1 MPLTTLFFD
10 LDDTL
15 LETHDAH
22 MAALEASCKRAV
34 VSHPEWTVARMRAAF
49 VRTYTALEAELEAGR
64 LTFTAQVPFRI
75 RTWEETLRACG
86 LSPDL
91 GVELA
96 HVYLA
101 ERRRRYTLYPEVPAL
116 LDSLVRKYR
125 LVLVTN
131 GLGELQREKVAAVG
145 LERWFE
151 RIVVSGEV
159 GSWKPDPGIFHHA
172 LGLAEARPEET
183 VMLGD
188 SLQRDIAGAGP
199 LGIRTVWVRRYA
211 HLKPIPPIRPDVEL
225 PDFTRLQELLDRW
238 S

>member
-22 MAALEASCKRAV
+22 QTALEASCKRAV
-34 VSHPEWTVARMRAAF
+34 EAHPGWTVDRMRAAF
-49 VRTYTALEAELEAGR
+49 VRTYLALEAELEAGN
-64 LTFTAQVPFRI
+64 LKFTSQAPFRI
-75 RTWEETLRACG
+75 RTWEETLRECG
-86 LSPDL
+86 LSTTL
-91 GVELA
+91 GEELA

-101 ERRRRYTLYPEVPAL
+101 ERRKRYALYPEVATVL
-116 LDSLVRKYR
+116 NELEQEYR

-131 GLGELQREKVAAVG
+131 GLGELQREKVAAVR

-151 RIVVSGEV
+151 RIIVSGEV
-159 GSWKPDPGIFHHA
+159 GSWKPDPAIFHRA
-172 LGLAEARPEET
+172 LDLAEAQPLET

-188 SLQRDIAGAGP
+188 SLQRDIQGAGA

-211 HLKPIPPIRPDVEL
+211 HLKPIPPIQPDAEL
-225 PDFTRLQELLDRW
+225 PNITGLQELLKRW